1 MLYLFLIIW
10 YFSQPHFVSRHP
22 SAFFHFFESSFDD
35 DIDVEKILSAENSS
49 SNSNPA
55 AIQGDNSSNSL
66 PALTQGNNS
75 GIQDEEL
82 IMLRSEQQI
91 TYATLELQRQRM
103 EMLQKRRRTD

>member
-1 MLYLFLIIW
+1 MD
-10 YFSQPHFVSRHP
+10 
-22 SAFFHFFESSFDD
+22 FFESSFDD
-35 DIDVEKILSAENSS
+35 NLDVEKILSEGNSS
-49 SNSNPA
+49 SNSNPTTF
-55 AIQGDNSSNSL
+55 QGDTSSNSL